1 MRGDKN
7 MSDYIP
13 MSKPF
18 LGKTEINAVVEVLE
32 SGWITTGPKCNAFEE
47 EFADFIGASHALSLS
62 SGTGGMHIVLKALG
76 IGEGDEIITPSMTF
90 ASTVNQIVLA
100 GARPIFADIDY
111 DTLLI
116 RPQDIEKLITKH
128 TKAIIPVHYAGA
140 PVDMD
145 AIEGIAGDIP
155 IIEDAAHAIDT
166 YYKGKHIGRKNL
178 SIFSFHPI
186 KNITTSEGGMV
197 TGNDDVFM
205 HRLRLLRF
213 HGIKRDSWK
222 RYGKA
227 SDPDYDIVE
236 PGFKYNMTDIQAA
249 LGLAQMKQIKE
260 ITERRTRVAR
270 HYLEELSDLDG
281 LDLPGIPPY
290 EHGHAWH
297 LFVVKIWAMDREDF
311 IQALAEKK
319 IGYGL
324 HFPACHNLSYVIKR
338 FGKTE
343 LPVTEDIA
351 KKIISLPIYPGMDAA
366 QVDRVIDVVRDII
379 K

>member
-1 MRGDKN
+1 
-7 MSDYIP
+7 MSDFIP

-18 LGKTEINAVVEVLE
+18 FSQAEIDAVVQVLK
-32 SGWITTGPKCNAFEE
+32 SGWITSGPKCKEFEE
-47 EFADFIGASHALSLS
+47 KFADFIGVRHALSLS
-62 SGTGGMHIVLKALG
+62 SGTGGMHIILKALG
-76 IGEGDEIITPSMTF
+76 IGQGDEVITPSMTF

-100 GARPIFADIDY
+100 GARPVFADIDY

-116 RPQDIEKLITKH
+116 RPQDIEKLITKR
-128 TKAIIPVHYAGA
+128 TKAIIPVHFAGA
-140 PVDMD
+140 PTDMD
-145 AIEGIAGDIP
+145 AIENIAGDIP

-166 YYKGKHIGRKNL
+166 YYKDGHIGQKNL

-197 TGNDDVFM
+197 TGNDETLM
-205 HRLRLLRF
+205 HHLRLLRF
-213 HGIKRDSWK
+213 HGIERDSWK

-227 SDPDYDIVE
+227 SDPSYDIIE

-249 LGLAQMKQIKE
+249 LGLSQMKRIKE
-260 ITERRTRVAR
+260 ITERRNSIAR

-281 LDLPGIPPY
+281 LDLPGIPSY

-297 LFVVKIWAMDREDF
+297 LFVVKILSIDRKDF
-311 IQALAEKK
+311 IQALAEKN

-324 HFPACHNLSYVIKR
+324 HFPACHTLSYVKKR

-343 LPVTEDIA
+343 LPVTEDVDT
-351 KKIISLPIYPGMDAA
+351 KIISLPMFPGMDDA
-366 QVDRVIDVVRDII
+366 QVERVIDVVRGII
-379 K
+379 R

>member
-1 MRGDKN
+1 

-47 EFADFIGASHALSLS
+47 EFADFIGVSHALSLS

-116 RPQDIEKLITKH
+116 RPQNIEKLITKH

-155 IIEDAAHAIDT
+155 IIEDAAHAIGT

-197 TGNDDVFM
+197 TGNDEVFI

-213 HGIKRDSWK
+213 HGIERDSWK

-270 HYLEELSDLDG
+270 HYMEELSDLDG
-281 LDLPGIPPY
+281 LNLPGIPSY

-297 LFVVKIWAMDREDF
+297 LFVVKILAMDRKDF
-311 IQALAEKK
+311 IQALAEKN

-324 HFPACHNLSYVIKR
+324 HFPACHTLSYVINR

-366 QVDRVIDVVRDII
+366 QVDRVIDAVREII

>member
-1 MRGDKN
+1 

-18 LGKTEINAVVEVLE
+18 LGKTEIDAVVEVLE

-116 RPQDIEKLITKH
+116 RPQNIEKLITKH
-128 TKAIIPVHYAGA
+128 TKAIIPVHFAGA

-145 AIEGIAGDIP
+145 AIEDIAGDIA

-166 YYKGKHIGRKNL
+166 YYKGKHIGQKNL

-205 HRLRLLRF
+205 HQLRLLRF
-213 HGIKRDSWK
+213 HGIERDSWR

-260 ITERRTRVAR
+260 ITKRRTRIAR
-270 HYLEELSDLDG
+270 NYIEELSDLDS

-297 LFVVKIWAMDREDF
+297 LFVVKILAMDRKDF
-311 IQALAEKK
+311 IKALAEKN

-324 HFPACHNLSYVIKR
+324 HFPACHTLSYVTKR

-343 LPVTEDIA
+343 LPVTEEIA

-366 QVDRVIDVVRDII
+366 QVDRVIEVVREII